1 MNSILRITEPI
12 LKDDSI
18 DKYEYFEYTTIAR
31 TNLDNIGD
39 IRINIESQD
48 IFTHPSET
56 FLLIEGRFTKVNGTA
71 YGDDE
76 HASLTN
82 NAMMYLF
89 RDIRYELSGQEI
101 EKINYVCHATTMLG
115 LLKYPDDF
123 GRSKG
128 LNQLWYK
135 DSKRGAVTQNT
146 GWNYRRKHITN
157 NSNPKGSFSFRIPLK
172 HIFGFCEDY
181 DKVVYG
187 FKHTLSLTR
196 TDDNS
201 AIFRVNGVDAG
212 KITLSKISWFMPHVM
227 PADKDKMELYKII
240 EKKEKVAVG
249 YRMIQSTSISVP
261 QVNSFS

>member
-12 LKDDSI
+12 LNDDSI
-18 DKYEYFEYTTIAR
+18 DKYEYFEYTPIAR

-48 IFTHPSET
+48 IFTHPSES

-76 HASLTN
+76 HASLMN

-101 EKINYVCHATTMLG
+101 EKINYVGQATTMLG

-128 LNQLWYK
+128 LNQLWLK
-135 DSKRGAVTQNT
+135 DSKRDANSNNI
-146 GWNYRRKHITN
+146 GWNLRRKHITN

-196 TDDNS
+196 TDDNN
-201 AIFRVNGVDAG
+201 AIFKSNVPDGHGNLVAAG
-212 KITLSKISWFMPHVM
+212 KITLRY
-227 PADKDKMELYKII
+227 L
-240 EKKEKVAVG
+240 G
-249 YRMIQSTSISVP
+249 LCLT
-261 QVNSFS
+261 